1 MTPMRKVCFSMSLS
15 ADGYINGPDG
25 TFDWAAPDEELHQFH
40 NDRVAATTT
49 QLLGRRLYET
59 MLYWDG
65 DSFETPIETEFAQ
78 AWQRLERIVFSRTL
92 TEVAGTARLATRSVA
107 EEVAALKA
115 QPGGPIAVGG
125 ATLAAQCA
133 QLGLID
139 EYELFILPVLAGG
152 GTPYFGTLDATR
164 KLELE
169 ETRTFG
175 SRVVYLRYAVP
186 ALD

>member
-1 MTPMRKVCFSMSLS
+1 M
-15 ADGYINGPDG
+15 
-25 TFDWAAPDEELHQFH
+25 
-40 NDRVAATTT
+40 
-49 QLLGRRLYET
+49 
-59 MLYWDG
+59 
-65 DSFETPIETEFAQ
+65 
-78 AWQRLERIVFSRTL
+78 
-92 TEVAGTARLATRSVA
+92 A

-152 GTPYFGTLDATR
+152 GTPYFGTLDAAR